1 MHNYRLDLLSMKLD
15 SSLGSG
21 SMKWILSGWSIGIS
35 VRDNSRKV
43 YTKKFLKISI
53 LVYSVLGFGFAS
65 GGVMIIIEIIFAKL
79 TKINNQRSGSSLG
92 IGTILLLLTL
102 SATLAAV
109 TIWMIY
115 TFYDPFIITCALVN
129 ELCEWE

>member
-1 MHNYRLDLLSMKLD
+1 MDLIRMEHWNICERQFQK
-15 SSLGSG
+15 
-21 SMKWILSGWSIGIS
+21 SIYKEI
-35 VRDNSRKV
+35 
-43 YTKKFLKISI
+43 FKISI

-65 GGVMIIIEIIFAKL
+65 GGVMIIVEIIFSKL

>member
-1 MHNYRLDLLSMKLD
+1 MDLIRMEHWNICERQFQK
-15 SSLGSG
+15 SLY
-21 SMKWILSGWSIGIS
+21 KEI
-35 VRDNSRKV
+35 
-43 YTKKFLKISI
+43 FKISI

-65 GGVMIIIEIIFAKL
+65 GGVMIIVEIIFSKL
-79 TKINNQRSGSSLG
+79 TKINNQRYGSLS

-115 TFYDPFIITCALVN
+115 TFYDPFIITRALVN